1 MLVEEWRLKIFPLQL
16 LFFPS
21 GAIEALLTSCPT
33 ATTAL
38 DAFVDLAGC
47 GGRDRAAEEA
57 LQQVRLSS
65 MLKTSVT
72 NQTLF
77 FQMKGHSNSLV
88 GKIYLDCVD

>member
-1 MLVEEWRLKIFPLQL
+1 M
-16 LFFPS
+16 
-21 GAIEALLTSCPT
+21 TSCPT

-65 MLKTSVT
+65 MLKHLS
-72 NQTLF
+72 QTRPCF